1 MSKRT
6 SKYGVMYDDKQSK
19 AYLDKIVF
27 GIISEVKFNIEIG
40 DTLPFK
46 IVEKL
51 SPSMSSNETTYIAKE
66 LADCGIII
74 NPIEMIVEELL

>member
-6 SKYGVMYDDKQSK
+6 SVYGVMYDDKQSK

-27 GIISEVKFNIEIG
+27 GIISEVEFNIKIG

-46 IVEKL
+46 IIEKL
-51 SPSMSSNETTYIAKE
+51 SPNMSSNETKYIAKE

-74 NPIEMIVEELL
+74 NLTEMIVEELL